1 MTEEEARAWVADKA
15 GADTMASIERFLAM
29 VTDEN
34 DRQNLIAP
42 STIATIWNRH
52 ALDSAQLLALAPAG
66 AVSWLDIGSGGG
78 FPGVIVALMS
88 DAHVTM
94 VEPRRRR
101 AEFLA
106 HAVEVLGLDA
116 VVHHSKIEAVEER
129 FDVISAR
136 AVAAVDK
143 LGAIAGH
150 CAHAATR
157 WLLPRG
163 QLDET
168 TLSTLVRKRRVF
180 HVEQSV
186 SDPAS
191 SILVVEGVL

>member
-1 MTEEEARAWVADKA
+1 MVA
-15 GADTMASIERFLAM
+15 IERFLAL
-29 VTDEN
+29 VTEEN

-42 STIATIWNRH
+42 STVATIWNRH
-52 ALDSAQLLALAPAG
+52 ALDSAQLVSMAPPSAQ
-66 AVSWLDIGSGGG
+66 SWLDIGSGGG
-78 FPGVIVALMS
+78 FPGVIVAALTE
-88 DAHVTM
+88 AHVTM

-106 HAVEVLGLDA
+106 HAVETLGLDA
-116 VVHHSKIEAVEER
+116 VVHQSKIEGVEEQ

-143 LGAIAGH
+143 LGTMASH
-150 CAHAATR
+150 CAHASTR

-163 QLDET
+163 QMDET
-168 TLSTLVRKRRVF
+168 TLSTLKRQRRVF
-180 HVEQSV
+180 HVEQSL

-191 SILVVEGVL
+191 SILIVDGAL